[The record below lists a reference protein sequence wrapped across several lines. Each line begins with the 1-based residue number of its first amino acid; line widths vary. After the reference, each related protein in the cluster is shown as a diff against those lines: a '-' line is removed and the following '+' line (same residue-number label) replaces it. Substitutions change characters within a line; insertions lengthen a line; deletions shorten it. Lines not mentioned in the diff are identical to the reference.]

1 MVFCTIGNLNKL
13 NSVAT
18 SYTSPGDRTIRNC
31 DWFLTKTWNRWRSC
45 VNVWMRWFWI
55 LLTTLMI
62 ISVLNISR
70 VLSDVLM
77 NSAITSEN
85 SSSNESD
92 IRWINAREFTKNK
105 STVTYNTGDFTCAN
119 DFGITVQNFDCIL
132 L

>member
-1 MVFCTIGNLNKL
+1 
-13 NSVAT
+13 
-18 SYTSPGDRTIRNC
+18 
-31 DWFLTKTWNRWRSC
+31 
-45 VNVWMRWFWI
+45 MRWFWI

-62 ISVLNISR
+62 ISVLNISCI
-70 VLSDVLM
+70 LGDVLV

-92 IRWINAREFTKNK
+92 IRWINARKFTKNK

-119 DFGITVQNFDCIL
+119 DFGITIQNFDCIL

>member
-1 MVFCTIGNLNKL
+1 
-13 NSVAT
+13 
-18 SYTSPGDRTIRNC
+18 
-31 DWFLTKTWNRWRSC
+31 
-45 VNVWMRWFWI
+45 MRWFWI

-85 SSSNESD
+85 SSSNESN
-92 IRWINAREFTKNK
+92 IRWINAREFAENK
-105 STVTYNTGDFTCAN
+105 STVTYNTGDFTCTN